1 MGLGGGP
8 PMGGPPMGGP
18 GPGMGPESQG
28 QQTQN
33 APMKV
38 IKTID
43 VWSALEKSLANSKK
57 KSGQEAGD

>member
-1 MGLGGGP
+1 MGS
-8 PMGGPPMGGP
+8 P